1 MTSDSA
7 KLGHRMSWVL
17 GACGIAL
24 GACQPA
30 DEVSS
35 PAVSPSTLEETAPL
49 SPDAASPSAAGEIRM
64 KPVVIQPVGEPAA
77 SATGALSLTAIRP
90 ADPDAAPSMS
100 LETQTGLRYQT
111 ELALGGVG
119 LTDDF
124 DWTALFAIPS
134 AQAKAS
140 PLALSVDIHKV
151 TGEVAGEPD
160 APGLCGARPVRML
173 AIVTPVEG
181 PDGGRQLRMAAF
193 SADGWPPEDIG
204 GLCGVFAYALPG

>member
-1 MTSDSA
+1 MTPASA
-7 KLGHRMSWVL
+7 MMGHRFSWVI

-30 DEVSS
+30 EEISS
-35 PAVSPSTLEETAPL
+35 PAVSPSPLEETAPL
-49 SPDAASPSAAGEIRM
+49 SPDAASPPAAGEIRM
-64 KPVVIQPVGEPAA
+64 KPVVFQPVGEPAA

-90 ADPDAAPSMS
+90 ALPDAAPAMS

-111 ELALGGVG
+111 ELAQGGVG

-124 DWTALFAIPS
+124 DWTALFAIPP

-140 PLALSVDIHKV
+140 PSALSVDVHKV
-151 TGEVAGEPD
+151 TGEISGASD

-181 PDGGRQLRMAAF
+181 PDGGRQLRMAVF